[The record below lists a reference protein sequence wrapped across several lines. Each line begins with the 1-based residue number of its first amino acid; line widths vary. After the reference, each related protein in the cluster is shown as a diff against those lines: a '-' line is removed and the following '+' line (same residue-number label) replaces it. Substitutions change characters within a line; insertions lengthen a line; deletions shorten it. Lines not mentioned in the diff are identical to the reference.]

1 MVKCFVS
8 NPHLMPFHL
17 SSSQVDPSHS
27 TAGLTVALM
36 RDYLYTRTLQ
46 TFLCRS
52 PIKLEQISGMGDSC
66 KWEEKVILS
75 DPWHPWFKQGDQRL
89 LSNCLSFIYVNQ
101 INWTLILRPLP
112 FFFFFFY
119 CPHNKCH
126 CITERI
132 HYSPRDDPSLPL
144 SCHLWCDI
152 AALLSLISGPS
163 E

>member
-8 NPHLMPFHL
+8 DPHLMPFHL

-112 FFFFFFY
+112 FFFFFFIARTISAIALRSVFTI
-119 CPHNKCH
+119 PHVMTRLCRYRV
-126 CITERI
+126 T
-132 HYSPRDDPSLPL
+132 
-144 SCHLWCDI
+144 CDVI
-152 AALLSLISGPS
+152 
-163 E
+163 